1 MLTRDP
7 KKGRSFIGAPIAK
20 SGVSPTSL
28 GTTRQNQTRDSG
40 GNIFNPDQKPKSNL
54 VNANVPVT
62 GSGAGGMQEGY
73 PGMNV
78 AAVNTPVN
86 APGGGKV
93 TKKVAG
99 IAKFY
104 GR

>member
-1 MLTRDP
+1 MAARNP
-7 KKGRSFIGAPIAK
+7 NVGRRFMNA
-20 SGVSPTSL
+20 PTSTVHKPV
-28 GTTRQNQTRDSG
+28 GSGDSG
-40 GNIFNPDQKPKSNL
+40 GKIFNPVQKPKSNV
-54 VNANVPVT
+54 VNANVPV
-62 GSGAGGMQEGY
+62 AGPSAGRMQEGY

-99 IAKFY
+99 VAKFY